1 MGVGPGGAMGG
12 VAALARSTGG
22 TTVTVVVTSVVMA
35 GMNTVVV
42 AVAVAVV
49 VTVEVM
55 VAATVVGAVV
65 VVTVEVMG
73 AATVVA
79 AAAVTVVGGGVEVVV
94 AGMTGMMMDQGAG
107 MVAARHGVE
116 GAPRQG
122 RTARSAGPRL
132 SSGTVSERRS
142 DEPRVVEPTSVIYHF
157 IMCR

>member
-35 GMNTVVV
+35 GMNTVV
-42 AVAVAVV
+42 AVAAAVV

>member
-1 MGVGPGGAMGG
+1 MGG

-35 GMNTVVV
+35 GMNTVV
-42 AVAVAVV
+42 AVAAAVV